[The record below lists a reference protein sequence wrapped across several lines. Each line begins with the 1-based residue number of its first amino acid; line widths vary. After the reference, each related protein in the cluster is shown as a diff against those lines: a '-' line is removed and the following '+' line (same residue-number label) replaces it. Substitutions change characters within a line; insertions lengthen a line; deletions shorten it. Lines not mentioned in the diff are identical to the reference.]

1 MTAGAT
7 RIDHVAIAVR
17 DLDAAIALYRDVLG
31 LPFGGTEVVEDQAV
45 TTAFFGEE
53 PGRIELLCPTR
64 PDSPV
69 GRFLDKRGEGL
80 HHVAVRVTDIEAAL
94 ESLKA
99 AGTPLVDEK
108 PRTGAHGTRVAF
120 LHPKGMN
127 GVLLELVQL
136 PEEDDGASS
145 AGEASSAAEATSAG
159 ESPAR

>member
-17 DLDAAIALYRDVLG
+17 DLDASIALYRDVLG

-45 TTAFFGEE
+45 TTAFLGEE

-80 HHVAVRVTDIEAAL
+80 HHIAVRVKDIDAAL

-99 AGTPLVDEK
+99 AGTPLVDET
-108 PRTGAHGTRVAF
+108 PRIGAHGTRVAF

-136 PEEDDGASS
+136 PDHDETASS
-145 AGEASSAAEATSAG
+145 AGA
-159 ESPAR
+159 P

>member
-17 DLDAAIALYRDVLG
+17 DLDASIALYRDVLG

-45 TTAFFGEE
+45 TTAFLGEE

-80 HHVAVRVTDIEAAL
+80 HHIAVRVKDIDAAL

-99 AGTPLVDEK
+99 AGTPLVDET
-108 PRTGAHGTRVAF
+108 PRIGAHGTRVAF

-136 PEEDDGASS
+136 PDDDETASS
-145 AGEASSAAEATSAG
+145 AGA
-159 ESPAR
+159 P